1 VSVLI
6 GYIHTD
12 KVSYS
17 FMDSLLRTVKDQRE
31 FVETYGVRSGP
42 MTIPAGRNA
51 LVEQFL
57 ASNYDFLWMVDT
69 DMGWGTGALNAL
81 MRTAR
86 EKAGANATVP
96 VVGAYTIGEF
106 GGPPDGMGGFDRR
119 HAPVMY
125 RMKQGKLELLG
136 DDEYDDGDV
145 VPVDATGAACLMIHR
160 SAVRDWS
167 GWFDTTKNMGED
179 IAFCMRLRQLGV
191 PLYVHTGVK
200 TSHHKSVFLKEPSR
214 DQA

>member
-1 VSVLI
+1 MSVLI

-17 FMDSLLRTVKDQRE
+17 FMDSMLRTVKDQRE

-42 MTIPAGRNA
+42 MTIPAGRNV

-57 ASNYDFLWMVDT
+57 ASNHDFLWMVDT
-69 DMGWGTGALNAL
+69 DMGWGTGALQKLKGMAW
-81 MRTAR
+81 
-86 EKAGANATVP
+86 KHAGANATVP

-106 GGPPDGMGGFDRR
+106 GGPPDGMGGYDRR

-125 RMKQGKLELLG
+125 RASDPRAQLTLMG

-145 VPVDATGAACLMIHR
+145 VRVDATGAACLLIHR

-167 GWFDTTKNMGED
+167 GWFDTAPNMGED
-179 IAFCMRLRQLGV
+179 IAFCMRLRRLGI

-200 TSHHKSVFLKEPSR
+200 TSHHKSVFLKEPS
-214 DQA
+214 

>member
-1 VSVLI
+1 VSALI
-6 GYIHTD
+6 GWIHTD
-12 KVSYS
+12 RVSYS
-17 FMDSLLRTVKDQRE
+17 FMDSVLRTVKDQGE

-42 MTIPAGRNA
+42 MTIPAGRNV

-57 ASNYDFLWMVDT
+57 ATSHDFLWMVDT

-96 VVGAYTIGEF
+96 VVGAYTVGEF
-106 GGPPDGMGGFDRR
+106 GGPSDGMGGYDRR

-125 RMKQGKLELLG
+125 QASGPRAQLALMDV
-136 DDEYDDGDV
+136 DDYDDGDV
-145 VPVDATGAACLMIHR
+145 VRVDATGAACLLIHR

-167 GWFDTTKNMGED
+167 GWFDTTPNMGED
-179 IAFCMRLRQLGV
+179 ISFCMRLRMFGV

-200 TSHHKSVFLKEPSR
+200 TSHHKSIFLKEPS
-214 DQA
+214 

>member
-1 VSVLI
+1 MSVLV

-12 KVSYS
+12 TVSHS
-17 FMDSLLRTVKDQRE
+17 FMDSMLRTVKDQRE

-42 MTIPAGRNA
+42 MTIPAGRNV

-57 ASNYDFLWMVDT
+57 ASSHDFLWMVDT
-69 DMGWGTGALNAL
+69 DMGWGTGALNVL
-81 MRTAR
+81 MDTAR
-86 EKAGANATVP
+86 EKAGASATVP
-96 VVGAYTIGEF
+96 VVGACTIGEF

-119 HAPVMY
+119 HAPVLY
-125 RMKQGKLELLG
+125 RRKEQQLELLG
-136 DDEYDDGDV
+136 EGAYEEGDIV
-145 VPVDATGAACLMIHR
+145 RVDATGAACLLIHR

-200 TSHHKSVFLKEPSR
+200 TSHHKGVWLK
-214 DQA
+214 